1 MNAAVLSRLPTVS
14 AVQILAQINFTE
26 GSFVFRFNMELL
38 IGQHMEKG
46 ESSSSSAATVV
57 AGASLPVADHKKD
70 NGSSI
75 LTKDQRI
82 EKVSLNH
89 PTGQADDGLDFLL
102 N

>member
-1 MNAAVLSRLPTVS
+1 M
-14 AVQILAQINFTE
+14 
-26 GSFVFRFNMELL
+26 FRVNMELL

-57 AGASLPVADHKKD
+57 AGASLSVADHKKD

-82 EKVSLNH
+82 EKVSLIH
-89 PTGQADDGLDFLL
+89 PTRQAESCLAFLL
-102 N
+102 NNQDVSLLLFSQNRFSKGSIHESRR